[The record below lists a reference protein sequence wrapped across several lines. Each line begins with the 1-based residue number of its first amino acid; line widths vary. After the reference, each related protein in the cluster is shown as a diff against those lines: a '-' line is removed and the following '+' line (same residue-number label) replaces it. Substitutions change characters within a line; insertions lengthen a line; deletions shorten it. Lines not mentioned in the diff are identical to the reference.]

1 MDQGGWTAV
10 EYSAAIIVVAGAVYY
25 YMKFIKKDWSFLIV
39 LKINQGISIFDVVNC
54 VSCSSKDFE
63 GANWRT

>member
-39 LKINQGISIFDVVNC
+39 LKIK
-54 VSCSSKDFE
+54 VSPSLTSWTVSAAVLKILKALTDE
-63 GANWRT
+63 PK